1 MAASLRLNDL
11 PHVPFSE
18 QPTTGIKTGTWKYVE
33 PVYENAMPPC
43 AANCPAGNDISYFL
57 LLLAKGEVLQAARWL
72 RQRNPIPA
80 TLGRVCPHPCEA
92 PCNREALGGAIAVH
106 MVERFLGDVEGEVVP
121 QPAADTGKSV
131 AIVGSGPAGLAAAY
145 NLRLAGHRVEV
156 FDEKRAPGGYLRTGI
171 PEYRLP
177 RAVLDREVG
186 FIRDL
191 GVRLHQGARVGR
203 DLSFEELRRGF
214 DAVVVAIGFHASRRL
229 GIPGEDHPHV
239 VNGVKLLDQLL
250 AGERAEL
257 PQRMAVVGGGNTA
270 MDVARSLLRVGVQPI
285 VVYRRTPAEMP
296 AIVSEVEDALAE
308 GIPFEFLAA
317 PVRVVIEQDR
327 ITALECQ
334 RMRLGEAD
342 ASGRRQPVP
351 IPGSEF
357 LVPCDGVVTALG
369 ETTDWEGLPAEL
381 RNIDQRQAAP
391 VPAVFFAGDVVDG
404 AGTVT
409 AAVGSGIRVAH
420 LVDWYLKGEELPP
433 TAPRVP
439 SLWSRPVAL
448 DRVVD
453 VSRLNRAYLRPTPRP
468 SISHLDPQARV
479 RSFAEVVEGWELAEA
494 VREARR
500 CLACGTCNECSNC
513 LLFCPDVA
521 IRRADGGFLVDREHC
536 KGCGVCVEECPRGAL
551 VLREVAR

>member
-1 MAASLRLNDL
+1 MAASLRLRDL

-33 PVYENAMPPC
+33 PVYQNAMPPC
-43 AANCPAGNDISYFL
+43 AAACPAGNDISYFL
-57 LLLAKGEVLQAARWL
+57 LLLAKGEVIQAARWL

-92 PCNREALGGAIAVH
+92 PCNREGLGGAIAVH

-121 QPAADTGKSV
+121 QPAPFTGKSV

-156 FDEKRAPGGYLRTGI
+156 FDEKMAPGGYLRTGI

-191 GVRLHQGARVGR
+191 GVRFRQGTRVGR

-214 DAVVVAIGFHASRRL
+214 GAVVVAIGFHASRRL

-239 VNGVKLLDQLL
+239 FNGVKLLEQLL
-250 AGERAEL
+250 AGERPEL
-257 PQRMAVVGGGNTA
+257 PRRMAVVGGGNTA
-270 MDVARSLLRVGVQPI
+270 MDVARSLLRVGVEPI
-285 VVYRRTPAEMP
+285 VVYRRTRAEMP
-296 AIVSEVEDALAE
+296 AIASEVEDALAE

-317 PVRVVIEQDR
+317 PVRVVIEQGR
-327 ITALECQ
+327 ITALACQ
-334 RMRLGEAD
+334 RMRLGDPD
-342 ASGRRQPVP
+342 ATGRRQPLP

-357 LVPCDGVVTALG
+357 LVPCEGVVTALG
-369 ETTDWEGLPAEL
+369 ETADWEGLPAEL
-381 RNIDQRQAAP
+381 RTIDQRQAAP
-391 VPAVFFAGDVVDG
+391 VPGVFFAGDVVDG

-420 LVDWYLKGEELPP
+420 LVDRYLKGEELPP

-448 DRVVD
+448 DRLVD
-453 VSRLNRAYLRPTPRP
+453 MSQLNRAYLRPAPRP
-468 SISHLDPQARV
+468 GIAHLDPRARV
-479 RSFAEVVEGWELAEA
+479 RSFAQVVQGWELVKA
-494 VREARR
+494 VEEARR
-500 CLACGTCNECSNC
+500 CLACGTCNECCNC

-521 IRRADGGFLVDREHC
+521 IRRGKDGFLVDRDHC
-536 KGCGVCVEECPRGAL
+536 KGCGICVEECPRGAL